1 MRKGRRPPSRPR
13 PRHPEPAAPRA
24 VRKHVLKEGTMTRP
38 RFALVAAA
46 VLTALVSG
54 VQGRA
59 DVNDA
64 NLQFQLGTLLFD
76 ETRYREAL
84 EAFRKAVSAES
95 KGISVQARIGVVKSA
110 LRLGEFIE
118 AQREATTLK
127 QQAPRSADVMAVH
140 ADALWSAGLFDEAH
154 QEFTDALKLE
164 PDLSR
169 GRHGLARALASQNK
183 LEEALNEAQAALK
196 VSPRDE
202 EIHHTVGSIFE
213 RMRRYEQAA
222 AAYGNYVNLLPNKD
236 RSDKAAWSRSQ
247 IRFLRS
253 FAEREPIFIDE
264 ASSSLIHTV
273 DFRVVDDKV
282 IVKARVNGGRP
293 QDFVLDTGSELTTIS
308 RQTASSAVVR
318 PITYTLS
325 AGVGEVGL
333 RGLQLGRLD
342 SLEIGTL
349 KVTNVPALIKAPALR
364 GIPKR
369 ETESFSPLGL
379 GLSMTID
386 YAAHK
391 LSIGKTLPP
400 EKAEFTLPMRH
411 HRLTLVRGMIN
422 QTRPTYFVV
431 DTGGEVIS
439 ISTVT
444 AEELNQTLP
453 RKIALRVYGTS
464 GWDRDAFLMP
474 GVNLKFNQINYNNF
488 AVVVLNLQAPSVLL
502 GFQVGGIVGHKFLS
516 PYRVTLDLE
525 RSQLRMSKAAAAN

>member
-1 MRKGRRPPSRPR
+1 MLIQPRK
-13 PRHPEPAAPRA
+13 
-24 VRKHVLKEGTMTRP
+24 
-38 RFALVAAA
+38 ALVAMA
-46 VLTALVSG
+46 VLAALASG

-59 DVNDA
+59 LGDDA
-64 NLQFQLGTLLFD
+64 ALQFQLGTLLFE

-84 EAFRKAVSAES
+84 EAFRKAVDADS
-95 KGISVQARIGVVKSA
+95 KSLSMRARMGVVKSA
-110 LRLGEFIE
+110 LRLGEFLE
-118 AQREATTLK
+118 AQKTAQVLK
-127 QQAPRSADVMAVH
+127 QQDPKNAEVLSLH

-154 QEFTDALKLE
+154 EEFKDALALV

-169 GRHGLARALASQNK
+169 GHHGLARALASQNK
-183 LEEALNEAQAALK
+183 LDEALNEAQVALK
-196 VSPRDE
+196 LAPRDE
-202 EIHHTVGSIFE
+202 EAHHTVGAVFE

-236 RSDKAAWSRSQ
+236 RSDKASWSRSQ

-253 FAEREPIFIDE
+253 FGEREPIAMDAE
-264 ASSSLIHTV
+264 AADGLHTV
-273 DFRVVDDKV
+273 DFRIVDDKV

-308 RQTASSAVVR
+308 RQTASSGAVR

-342 SLEIGTL
+342 TFEVGTMKL
-349 KVTNVPALIKAPALR
+349 SNVPTLIKAPALR

-386 YAAHK
+386 YATRK
-391 LSIGKTLPP
+391 LTMGRKLPEEP
-400 EKAEFTLPMRH
+400 AEFTLPMRH
-411 HRLTLVRGMIN
+411 HRLSMVRGLIN

-439 ISTVT
+439 ISTAT
-444 AEELNQTLP
+444 AEELDHDMP

-474 GVNLKFNQINYNNF
+474 GVNLKFQNILFNNF

-502 GFQVGGIVGHKFLS
+502 GFQVGGIVGHRFLS
-516 PYRVTLDLE
+516 PYRVSLDLD
-525 RSQLRMSKAAAAN
+525 RSELRMTKTTN

>member
-1 MRKGRRPPSRPR
+1 MIRPR
-13 PRHPEPAAPRA
+13 L
-24 VRKHVLKEGTMTRP
+24 VL
-38 RFALVAAA
+38 AA
-46 VLTALVSG
+46 VAVVTAAVSG

-59 DVNDA
+59 DANDA

-84 EAFRKAVSAES
+84 DAFRKAVNADS
-95 KGISVQARIGVVKSA
+95 KSVAVQARIGVVKSA

-118 AQREATTLK
+118 AQRQGEALK
-127 QQAPRSADVMAVH
+127 LQDPSNPEVMAVH

-154 QEFTDALKLE
+154 QEFADALARQ

-169 GRHGLARALASQNK
+169 GRHGLARALASQNR
-183 LEEALNEAQAALK
+183 LDEALNEAQAALK
-196 VSPRDE
+196 LSPRDE

-213 RMRRYEQAA
+213 RMHRYEQAA
-222 AAYGNYVNLLPNKD
+222 AAYTNYVNLLPNKD

-253 FAEREPIFIDE
+253 FGEREPIAMDE
-264 ASSSLIHTV
+264 AAENGLHTV
-273 DFRVVDDKV
+273 DFRVVDEKV

-308 RQTASSAVVR
+308 RQTASSSTVR

-349 KVTNVPALIKAPALR
+349 RLDNVPALIKAPPLR

-386 YAAHK
+386 YGTNK
-391 LSIGKTLPP
+391 LTLGRTLPD
-400 EKAEFTLPMRH
+400 EKAEFRLPMRH
-411 HRLTLVRGMIN
+411 HRLSMVRGLLN
-422 QTRPTYFVV
+422 DKRPTYFVV

-439 ISTVT
+439 ISTAT
-444 AEELNQTLP
+444 AEELDHDIP

-474 GVNLKFNQINYNNF
+474 GVNLRFNEINYNNF

-516 PYRVTLDLE
+516 PYRVSLDLS
-525 RSQLRMSKAAAAN
+525 RSELRMSKAAN

>member
-1 MRKGRRPPSRPR
+1 MLIQPRK
-13 PRHPEPAAPRA
+13 
-24 VRKHVLKEGTMTRP
+24 
-38 RFALVAAA
+38 ALVAMA
-46 VLTALVSG
+46 VLAALASG

-59 DVNDA
+59 LGDDA
-64 NLQFQLGTLLFD
+64 ALQFQLGTLLFE

-84 EAFRKAVSAES
+84 EAFRKAVDADS
-95 KGISVQARIGVVKSA
+95 KSLSMRARMGVVKSA
-110 LRLGEFIE
+110 LRLGEFLE
-118 AQREATTLK
+118 AQKTAQVLK
-127 QQAPRSADVMAVH
+127 QQDPKNAEVLSLH

-154 QEFTDALKLE
+154 EEFKDALALV

-169 GRHGLARALASQNK
+169 GHHGLARALASQNK
-183 LEEALNEAQAALK
+183 LDEALNEAQVALK
-196 VSPRDE
+196 LAPRDE
-202 EIHHTVGSIFE
+202 EAHHTVGAVFE

-236 RSDKAAWSRSQ
+236 RSDKASWSRSQ

-253 FAEREPIFIDE
+253 FGEREPIAMDAE
-264 ASSSLIHTV
+264 AADGLHTV
-273 DFRVVDDKV
+273 DFRIVDDKV

-308 RQTASSAVVR
+308 RQTASSGAVR

-342 SLEIGTL
+342 TFEVGTMKL
-349 KVTNVPALIKAPALR
+349 SNVPTLIKAPALR

-386 YAAHK
+386 YATRK
-391 LSIGKTLPP
+391 LTMGRKLPEEP
-400 EKAEFTLPMRH
+400 AEFTLPMRH
-411 HRLTLVRGMIN
+411 HRLSMVRGLIN

-439 ISTVT
+439 ISTAT
-444 AEELNQTLP
+444 AEELDHDMP

-474 GVNLKFNQINYNNF
+474 GVNLKFQDILFNNF

-502 GFQVGGIVGHKFLS
+502 GFQVGGIVGHRFLS
-516 PYRVTLDLE
+516 PYRVSLDLD
-525 RSQLRMSKAAAAN
+525 RSELRMTKAMN

>member
-1 MRKGRRPPSRPR
+1 MRPR
-13 PRHPEPAAPRA
+13 
-24 VRKHVLKEGTMTRP
+24 K
-38 RFALVAAA
+38 ALVAMA
-46 VLTALVSG
+46 VLAALVSG

-59 DVNDA
+59 PGDDA
-64 NLQFQLGTLLFD
+64 ALQFQLGTLLFD

-84 EAFRKAVSAES
+84 EAFRKAVDADS
-95 KGISVQARIGVVKSA
+95 KSLSMQARMGVVKSA
-110 LRLGEFIE
+110 LRLGEFLE
-118 AQREATTLK
+118 AQKQAQVLK
-127 QQAPRSADVMAVH
+127 QQAPKSAEVLSLH

-154 QEFTDALKLE
+154 EEFKDALALV

-169 GRHGLARALASQNK
+169 GHHGLARALASQNK
-183 LEEALNEAQAALK
+183 LDEALNEAQVALK
-196 VSPRDE
+196 LAPRDE
-202 EIHHTVGSIFE
+202 EAHHTVGAIFE

-222 AAYGNYVNLLPNKD
+222 AAFGNYVNLLPNKD
-236 RSDKAAWSRSQ
+236 RSDKASWSRSQ

-253 FAEREPIFIDE
+253 FGEREPIAMDAE
-264 ASSSLIHTV
+264 AAEGLHTV
-273 DFRVVDDKV
+273 DFRIVDDKV
-282 IVKARVNGGRP
+282 IVKVKVNGGRP

-308 RQTASSAVVR
+308 RQTASSGAVR

-342 SLEIGTL
+342 TLEIGTMKL
-349 KVTNVPALIKAPALR
+349 SNVPTLIKAPALR

-386 YAAHK
+386 YASHK
-391 LSIGKTLPP
+391 LTMGRKLPQEP
-400 EKAEFTLPMRH
+400 AQFTLPMRH
-411 HRLTLVRGMIN
+411 HRLSMVRGLIN

-439 ISTVT
+439 ISTAT
-444 AEELNQTLP
+444 AEELDHDMP

-474 GVNLKFNQINYNNF
+474 GVNLKFQNILFNNF

-502 GFQVGGIVGHKFLS
+502 GFQVGGIVGHRFLS
-516 PYRVTLDLE
+516 PYRVSLDLD
-525 RSQLRMSKAAAAN
+525 RSELRMTKATN

>member
-1 MRKGRRPPSRPR
+1 M
-13 PRHPEPAAPRA
+13 A
-24 VRKHVLKEGTMTRP
+24 VVMGLATGI
-38 RFALVAAA
+38 
-46 VLTALVSG
+46 
-54 VQGRA
+54 QGRG
-59 DVNDA
+59 DINDA

-84 EAFRKAVSAES
+84 EAFRKAVNADTKSVA
-95 KGISVQARIGVVKSA
+95 VQARMGVIKSA
-110 LRLGEFIE
+110 LRLGEFFE
-118 AQREATTLK
+118 AQKEANTLK
-127 QQAPRSADVMAVH
+127 QQEPRSAEVMAMH
-140 ADALWSAGLFDEAH
+140 ADALWSAGLFDESA
-154 QEFTDALKLE
+154 QEFKDALALQ

-169 GRHGLARALASQNK
+169 GHHGMARALASQNK
-183 LEEALNEAQAALK
+183 LEEALDEAQAALK
-196 VSPRDE
+196 LSPRDE
-202 EIHHTVGSIFE
+202 EIHHTVGTIFE

-253 FAEREPIFIDE
+253 FGEREPIAMDDTDVDRV
-264 ASSSLIHTV
+264 HTV

-282 IVKARVNGGRP
+282 IVKAKVNGGRA

-308 RQTASSAVVR
+308 RQTAASAAVR

-342 SLEIGTL
+342 TLEIGTL
-349 KVTNVPALIKAPALR
+349 KISNVPTLIKAPALR

-386 YAAHK
+386 YASHK
-391 LSIGKTLPP
+391 LTVGRNLPD
-400 EKAEFTLPMRH
+400 EKSEFRLPMRH
-411 HRLTLVRGMIN
+411 HRLSMVRGLLNN
-422 QTRPTYFVV
+422 QRPTYFVV

-439 ISTVT
+439 ISTAT
-444 AEELNQTLP
+444 AEELDQDVP

-474 GVNLKFNQINYNNF
+474 GVDLKFNDISYKNF
-488 AVVVLNLQAPSVLL
+488 SVVVLNLQAPSVLL

-516 PYRVTLDLE
+516 PYRVSLDLN
-525 RSQLRMSKAAAAN
+525 RSELRMSKEN

>member
-1 MRKGRRPPSRPR
+1 M
-13 PRHPEPAAPRA
+13 
-24 VRKHVLKEGTMTRP
+24 
-38 RFALVAAA
+38 A
-46 VLTALVSG
+46 VLAALASG

-59 DVNDA
+59 LGDDA
-64 NLQFQLGTLLFD
+64 ALQFQLGTLLFE

-84 EAFRKAVSAES
+84 EAFRKAVDADS
-95 KGISVQARIGVVKSA
+95 KSLSMQARMGVVKSA
-110 LRLGEFIE
+110 LRLGEFLE
-118 AQREATTLK
+118 AQKEAQVLK
-127 QQAPRSADVMAVH
+127 QQDPKSAEVLSLH
-140 ADALWSAGLFDEAH
+140 ADALWSAGLFDEAYE
-154 QEFTDALKLE
+154 EFKDALALV

-169 GRHGLARALASQNK
+169 GHHGLARALASQSK
-183 LEEALNEAQAALK
+183 LDEALNEAQVALK
-196 VSPRDE
+196 LAPRDE
-202 EIHHTVGSIFE
+202 EAHHTVGAIFE

-236 RSDKAAWSRSQ
+236 RSDKASWSRSQ

-253 FAEREPIFIDE
+253 FGEREPIAMDAE
-264 ASSSLIHTV
+264 AADGLHTV
-273 DFRVVDDKV
+273 DFRIVDDKV

-308 RQTASSAVVR
+308 RQTASSGAVR

-342 SLEIGTL
+342 TFEVGTMKL
-349 KVTNVPALIKAPALR
+349 SNVPTLIKAPALR

-386 YAAHK
+386 YATHK
-391 LSIGKTLPP
+391 LTMGRKLPQEP
-400 EKAEFTLPMRH
+400 AEFTLPMRH
-411 HRLTLVRGMIN
+411 HRLSMVRGLIN

-439 ISTVT
+439 ISTAT
-444 AEELNQTLP
+444 AEELDHDMP

-474 GVNLKFNQINYNNF
+474 GVNLKFQNILFNNF

-502 GFQVGGIVGHKFLS
+502 GFQVGGIVGHRFLS
-516 PYRVTLDLE
+516 PYRVSLDLD
-525 RSQLRMSKAAAAN
+525 RSELRMTKATN

>member
-1 MRKGRRPPSRPR
+1 MPIRPR
-13 PRHPEPAAPRA
+13 
-24 VRKHVLKEGTMTRP
+24 M
-38 RFALVAAA
+38 ALVAAA
-46 VLTALVSG
+46 VLAALVSG
-54 VQGRA
+54 VQGRGPG
-59 DVNDA
+59 DDA
-64 NLQFQLGTLLFD
+64 ALQFQLGTLLFE

-84 EAFRKAVSAES
+84 AAFRKAVTADS
-95 KGISVQARIGVVKSA
+95 KSMAVKARMGVVRSA
-110 LRLGEFIE
+110 LRLGEFLE
-118 AQREATTLK
+118 AQKEAHTLK
-127 QQAPRSADVMAVH
+127 LQDPRSAEVLTVH

-154 QEFTDALKLE
+154 EEFKDALALV

-169 GRHGLARALASQNK
+169 GHHGLARALASQNK

-196 VSPRDE
+196 LSPRDE

-222 AAYGNYVNLLPNKD
+222 AAYGNYVNLMPNKD
-236 RSDKAAWSRSQ
+236 RSDKASWSRSQ

-253 FAEREPIFIDE
+253 FGEREPIAMAED
-264 ASSSLIHTV
+264 AAGALHTV
-273 DFRVVDDKV
+273 GFRVVDEKV
-282 IVKARVNGGRP
+282 IVKAKVNGGRP

-308 RQTASSAVVR
+308 RQTASSGAVR

-333 RGLQLGRLD
+333 RGMQLGRLD
-342 SLEIGTL
+342 SLEIGAMKL
-349 KVTNVPALIKAPALR
+349 SNVPALIKAPALR

-386 YAAHK
+386 YAMQK
-391 LSIGKTLPP
+391 LTLGRHLPP

-411 HRLTLVRGMIN
+411 HRLSMVRGLIN

-444 AEELNQTLP
+444 AADLNQAMP

-474 GVNLKFNQINYNNF
+474 GVNLRFQNIAFNNF
-488 AVVVLNLQAPSVLL
+488 AVVVLNLQAPSMLL

-516 PYRVTLDLE
+516 PYRVSLDLD
-525 RSQLRMSKAAAAN
+525 RSELRMTKAGN

>member
-1 MRKGRRPPSRPR
+1 MLIQPRK
-13 PRHPEPAAPRA
+13 
-24 VRKHVLKEGTMTRP
+24 
-38 RFALVAAA
+38 ALVAMA
-46 VLTALVSG
+46 VLAALASG

-59 DVNDA
+59 LGDDA
-64 NLQFQLGTLLFD
+64 ALQFQLGTLLFE

-84 EAFRKAVSAES
+84 EAFRKAVDADS
-95 KGISVQARIGVVKSA
+95 KSLSMRARMGVVKSA
-110 LRLGEFIE
+110 LRLGEFLE
-118 AQREATTLK
+118 AQKTAQVLMLQDPKNAEVL
-127 QQAPRSADVMAVH
+127 SLH

-154 QEFTDALKLE
+154 EEFKDALALV

-169 GRHGLARALASQNK
+169 GHHGLARALASQNK
-183 LEEALNEAQAALK
+183 LDEALNEAQVALK
-196 VSPRDE
+196 LAPRDE
-202 EIHHTVGSIFE
+202 EAHHTVGAVFE

-236 RSDKAAWSRSQ
+236 RSDKASWSRSQ

-253 FAEREPIFIDE
+253 FGEREPIAMDAE
-264 ASSSLIHTV
+264 AADGLHTV
-273 DFRVVDDKV
+273 DFRIVDDKV

-308 RQTASSAVVR
+308 RQTASSGAVR

-342 SLEIGTL
+342 TFEVGTMKL
-349 KVTNVPALIKAPALR
+349 SNVPTLIKAPALR

-386 YAAHK
+386 YATRK
-391 LSIGKTLPP
+391 LTMGRKLPEEP
-400 EKAEFTLPMRH
+400 AEFTLPMRH
-411 HRLTLVRGMIN
+411 HRLSMVRGLIN

-439 ISTVT
+439 ISTAT
-444 AEELNQTLP
+444 AEELDHDMP

-474 GVNLKFNQINYNNF
+474 GVNLKFQDILFNNF

-502 GFQVGGIVGHKFLS
+502 GFQVGGIVGHRFLS
-516 PYRVTLDLE
+516 PYRVSLDLD
-525 RSQLRMSKAAAAN
+525 RSELRMTKAMN

>member
-1 MRKGRRPPSRPR
+1 MRI
-13 PRHPEPAAPRA
+13 
-24 VRKHVLKEGTMTRP
+24 RP
-38 RFALVAAA
+38 RFLLAAVALVAG
-46 VLTALVSG
+46 LSTG
-54 VQGRA
+54 VYGRA

-64 NLQFQLGTLLFD
+64 PLQYQIGTLLFD
-76 ETRYREAL
+76 ETRYREAI
-84 EAFRKAVSAES
+84 EAFRKALNTDNKSLQ
-95 KGISVQARIGVVKSA
+95 IQARMGVIKTA
-110 LRLGEFIE
+110 LRLGEFLE
-118 AQREATTLK
+118 AQKEAATLK
-127 QQAPRSADVMAVH
+127 QQDPKSADVIAMH
-140 ADALWSAGLFDEAH
+140 ADALWSAGLFDEAAE
-154 QEFTDALKLE
+154 EFKDALAVS

-169 GRHGLARALASQNK
+169 GHHGMARALASQNK
-183 LEEALNEAQAALK
+183 LDDALNEAQLALK
-196 VSPRDE
+196 LSPRDE
-202 EIHHTVGSIFE
+202 EIHHTVGAIFE

-222 AAYGNYVNLLPNKD
+222 AAYANYVNLLPNKD

-253 FAEREPIFIDE
+253 FGEREPIAMDDTE
-264 ASSSLIHTV
+264 ATGIHTV

-282 IVKARVNGGRP
+282 IVKAKVNGGRP

-342 SLEIGTL
+342 TFEIGTL
-349 KVTNVPALIKAPALR
+349 KLSNVPTLIKAPALR

-386 YAAHK
+386 YATHK
-391 LSIGKTLPP
+391 LSIGRALPE
-400 EKAEFTLPMRH
+400 EKAEFRLPMRH
-411 HRLTLVRGMIN
+411 HRLSMVRGLLN
-422 QTRPTYFVV
+422 DKRPTYFVV

-439 ISTVT
+439 ISTAT
-444 AEELNQTLP
+444 AEELDADVP

-474 GVNLKFNQINYNNF
+474 GVNLKFNDINYKNF
-488 AVVVLNLQAPSVLL
+488 SVVVLNLQAPSVLL

-516 PYRVTLDLE
+516 PYRVSLDLN
-525 RSQLRMSKAAAAN
+525 RSELRMSKSGN

>member
-1 MRKGRRPPSRPR
+1 MLIQPRK
-13 PRHPEPAAPRA
+13 
-24 VRKHVLKEGTMTRP
+24 
-38 RFALVAAA
+38 ALVAMA
-46 VLTALVSG
+46 VLAALASG

-59 DVNDA
+59 LGDDA
-64 NLQFQLGTLLFD
+64 ALQFQLGTLLFE

-84 EAFRKAVSAES
+84 EAFRKAVDADS
-95 KGISVQARIGVVKSA
+95 KSLSMRARMGVVKSA
-110 LRLGEFIE
+110 LRLGEFLE
-118 AQREATTLK
+118 AQKTAQVLK
-127 QQAPRSADVMAVH
+127 QQDPKNAEVLSLH

-154 QEFTDALKLE
+154 EEFKDALALV

-169 GRHGLARALASQNK
+169 GHHGLARALASQNK
-183 LEEALNEAQAALK
+183 LDEALNEAQVALK
-196 VSPRDE
+196 LAPRDE
-202 EIHHTVGSIFE
+202 EAHHTVGAVFE

-236 RSDKAAWSRSQ
+236 RSDKASWSRSQ

-253 FAEREPIFIDE
+253 FGEREPIAMDAE
-264 ASSSLIHTV
+264 AADGLHTV
-273 DFRVVDDKV
+273 DFRIVDDKV

-308 RQTASSAVVR
+308 RQTASSGAVR

-342 SLEIGTL
+342 TFEVGTMKL
-349 KVTNVPALIKAPALR
+349 SNVPTLIKAPALR

-379 GLSMTID
+379 GLSRTID
-386 YAAHK
+386 YATHK
-391 LSIGKTLPP
+391 LTMGRKLPEEP
-400 EKAEFTLPMRH
+400 AEFTLPMRH
-411 HRLTLVRGMIN
+411 HRLSMVRGLIN

-439 ISTVT
+439 ISTAT
-444 AEELNQTLP
+444 AEELDHDMP

-474 GVNLKFNQINYNNF
+474 GVNLKFQNILFNNF

-502 GFQVGGIVGHKFLS
+502 GFQVGGIVGHRFLS
-516 PYRVTLDLE
+516 PYRVSLDLD
-525 RSQLRMSKAAAAN
+525 RSELRMTKATN

>member
-1 MRKGRRPPSRPR
+1 M
-13 PRHPEPAAPRA
+13 
-24 VRKHVLKEGTMTRP
+24 
-38 RFALVAAA
+38 ALVAAA
-46 VLTALVSG
+46 VLAALVSG

-59 DVNDA
+59 PGDDA
-64 NLQFQLGTLLFD
+64 ALQFQIGTLLFE

-84 EAFRKAVSAES
+84 EAFRKAVGADS
-95 KGISVQARIGVVKSA
+95 KSMALQARIGVVKSS
-110 LRLGEFIE
+110 LRLGEFLDAQKE
-118 AQREATTLK
+118 AQTLK
-127 QQAPRSADVMAVH
+127 QQAPTDPEVLTVH

-154 QEFTDALKLE
+154 EEFKDALALSPE
-164 PDLSR
+164 LSR
-169 GRHGLARALASQNK
+169 GHHGLARALASQNK
-183 LEEALNEAQAALK
+183 LDEALNEAQAALK
-196 VSPRDE
+196 LAPRDE
-202 EIHHTVGSIFE
+202 EVHHTVGTIFE

-236 RSDKAAWSRSQ
+236 RSDKASWSRSQ

-253 FAEREPIFIDE
+253 FGEREPIAMDE
-264 ASSSLIHTV
+264 TAAGGLHTV
-273 DFRVVDDKV
+273 DFRIVDEKV
-282 IVKARVNGGRP
+282 IVKAKVNGGRM

-308 RQTASSAVVR
+308 RQTASSGGVR

-342 SLEIGTL
+342 TLEIGTL
-349 KVTNVPALIKAPALR
+349 KLSNVPALIKAPALR

-386 YAAHK
+386 YATHK
-391 LSIGKTLPP
+391 LSLGRHLPD
-400 EKAEFTLPMRH
+400 ERAEFTLPMRH
-411 HRLTLVRGMIN
+411 HRLSMVRGMIN

-439 ISTVT
+439 ISTAT
-444 AEELNQTLP
+444 ADELDHDMP

-474 GVNLKFNQINYNNF
+474 GVNLKFQDIAFNNF
-488 AVVVLNLQAPSVLL
+488 AVVVLNLRAPSVLL

-516 PYRVTLDLE
+516 PYRVSLDLD
-525 RSQLRMSKAAAAN
+525 RSELRMTKSGN